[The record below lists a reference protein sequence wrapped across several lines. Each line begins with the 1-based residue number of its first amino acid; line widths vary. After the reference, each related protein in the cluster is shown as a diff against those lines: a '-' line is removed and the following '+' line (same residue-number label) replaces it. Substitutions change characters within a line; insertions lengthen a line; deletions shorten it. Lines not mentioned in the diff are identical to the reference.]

1 MKKRHTRIRI
11 GIIASY
17 VVLVLSSVVLLY
29 PLLFMVLGSFV
40 TVEEY
45 SRVKLIPLPTHINFT
60 DYYNVLID
68 ALPSVEVTLVRVIWY
83 VTLSLTVSLLAG
95 YVFSRLRFPGRQLL
109 FMFFLTGLVVP
120 PILTSLPTYVML
132 ARAPLIGGND
142 ITGNGGSGFINQ
154 WPALLILGMVDVFAM
169 FLVKQNYDMLP
180 TEYEEAAVLDGANLF
195 TIIFRIYAPMLKPAL
210 MAVVIITFVNVW
222 NDYFFPLL
230 LVAGNQDLTPVALRM
245 QRIIYNYAV
254 AAGLSAFPYPLL
266 FASATLICLP
276 PVILYLI
283 LQRYFVQGLAASGLN
298 G

>member
-1 MKKRHTRIRI
+1 MKQKRFRPDL
-11 GIIASY
+11 IASY
-17 VVLVLSSVVLLY
+17 IILIGSSVVLLY

-40 TVEEY
+40 TIEEY
-45 SRVKLIPLPTHINFT
+45 SRVKLIPLPSHIDFS
-60 DYYNVLID
+60 DYFKTIGD
-68 ALPSVEVTLVRVIWY
+68 ALPAIEVTLVRVIWY
-83 VTLSLTVSLLAG
+83 IGLAIIVSLLAG
-95 YVFSRLRFPGRQLL
+95 YVFSRLRFPGRGFL

-142 ITGNGGSGFINQ
+142 ITGQGGSGFINQ

-180 TEYEEAAVLDGANLF
+180 TEYEEAALLDGANLF
-195 TIIFRIYAPMLKPAL
+195 TIIFRVYAPMLKPVL
-210 MAVVIITFVNVW
+210 VAVVIITFVSVW

-230 LVAGNQDLTPVALRM
+230 LVAGNQDLTPVALRV
-245 QRIIYNYAV
+245 QRVIYNYAV
-254 AAGLSAFPYPLL
+254 AAGLTAFPYPVL
-266 FASATLICLP
+266 FATATVISLP

-283 LQRYFVQGLAASGLN
+283 LQRYFVQGLSASGLK